1 MTDAP
6 RPAPSPLSS
15 AALLEMA
22 AYGDGLAASPAGAA
36 PYLVCRPERGLAAA
50 EADRIAAWLRE
61 RPCPVVGLGGA
72 DADPQILAACDVAL
86 ESEAALP
93 GLLGAIAA
101 APLAA
106 MVLAQVLRVTE
117 AMAVSEALVVES
129 LAFATLQDGP
139 EFRAWLAR
147 RPPMALDADPGPP
160 LRLERDGDRLLVLL
174 DRPARRNAVD
184 RRMRDALVEALAL
197 ALADDSVAEVEIT
210 GAGRCFSIGGDLAE
224 FGGTP
229 DPATAH
235 MIRML
240 RSPALALARVAR
252 KLTFR
257 VHGVSIGAGVEFAG
271 FGRRVTARAG
281 ASFQLPEVSMGLIPG
296 AGGCV
301 SLPRRIGRQKTALL
315 ALSGRRINAATALAW
330 GLVDAVEP

>member
-1 MTDAP
+1 
-6 RPAPSPLSS
+6 
-15 AALLEMA
+15 MA
-22 AYGDGLAASPAGAA
+22 AYGDGLAASPVGET
-36 PYLVCRPERGLAAA
+36 PYLVCRPARGLSETEAARA
-50 EADRIAAWLRE
+50 AAWLRE
-61 RPCPVVGLGGA
+61 RPCPVVGLDDG
-72 DADPQILAACDVAL
+72 DADPRILAACDVAL
-86 ESEAALP
+86 EGPAGLP
-93 GLLGAIAA
+93 GLLAAIAA

-106 MVLAQVLRVTE
+106 MVLVQVLRATE
-117 AMAVSEALVVES
+117 GLAASQALLVES
-129 LAFATLQDGP
+129 LAFAALQDGP

-147 RPPMALDADPGPP
+147 RPAMALDADPGPP
-160 LRLERDGDRLLVLL
+160 LSLDRDGERLRIVL

-184 RRMRDALVEALAL
+184 RRMRDALVEALEL
-197 ALADDSVAEVEIT
+197 ALADDSLAEVEIS

-224 FGGTP
+224 FGATP

-235 MIRML
+235 MIRIL

-252 KLTFR
+252 KLTVR

-271 FGRRVTARAG
+271 FGRRVVARAG

-330 GLVDAVEP
+330 GLVDAVED